1 MIQPQ
6 LTFFGR
12 PLFFGR
18 NWHRGPTAALSLLGF
33 AAVAIAFL
41 APVAPRANAGRD
53 LCAAPMTVTALADPL
68 PHTALRLAA
77 GKSLTIVALG
87 SSSTYGTGASKPEY
101 SYPSRLA
108 ALLRARYP
116 NTEIRVINRG
126 VGGELIGDTTQ
137 RIATE
142 VVGDKAD
149 LVIWQVGTND
159 VLSDADPQS
168 VMASVRTGITQLH
181 QAGADVIL
189 MDLQYAPAVLTHR
202 YRAMERALLTTART
216 GGVAVFQR
224 FALMRDWTEHGNMK
238 MSAMVS
244 ADHLHMTDAS
254 YDCLARQLS
263 GSIQRDTQ
271 IATDALATKG

>member
-1 MIQPQ
+1 MIETP
-6 LTFFGR
+6 FARSGR
-12 PLFFGR
+12 RLR
-18 NWHRGPTAALSLLGF
+18 RGPAAALSLLGF
-33 AAVAIAFL
+33 AAIAVAFL
-41 APVAPRANAGRD
+41 APAAPRANAGRD
-53 LCAAPMTVTALADPL
+53 HCAAPVTVTALADPL

-108 ALLRARYP
+108 AQLRARYP
-116 NTEIRVINRG
+116 STEIRVINRG
-126 VGGELIGDTTQ
+126 VGGELIGETTQ
-137 RIATE
+137 RIAAE
-142 VVGDKAD
+142 VIGDKPD

-159 VLSDADPQS
+159 VLQDAAPS
-168 VMASVRTGITQLH
+168 AVMASVRAGVTQLRE
-181 QAGADVIL
+181 AGADVIL

-202 YRAMERALLTTART
+202 YRAMERALLATAKT
-216 GGVAVFQR
+216 AGVAVFQR

-238 MSAMVS
+238 MSAMVA

-263 GSIQRDTQ
+263 GSILRDTQ
-271 IATDALATKG
+271 IATDIAAAKG

>member
-1 MIQPQ
+1 MIQ
-6 LTFFGR
+6 LKSSFFGR
-12 PLFFGR
+12 RLR
-18 NWHRGPTAALSLLGF
+18 RGPAAALSLLGL
-33 AAVAIAFL
+33 AAVAMAFL
-41 APVAPRANAGRD
+41 APTAPRANAGHD
-53 LCAAPMTVTALADPL
+53 LCTAPANVTALADPL
-68 PHTALRLAA
+68 PHTALRLVA

-108 ALLRARYP
+108 ALLRVRYP
-116 NTEIRVINRG
+116 NADIRVINRG
-126 VGGELIGDTTQ
+126 VGGELIGETTQ

-142 VVGDKAD
+142 VVGDKPD

-159 VLSDADPQS
+159 VLQDVDPQS
-168 VMASVRTGITQLH
+168 VMSSVRTGIAQLR

-189 MDLQYAPAVLTHR
+189 MDLQYAPAVLTHPR
-202 YRAMERALLTTART
+202 YRAMERALWATAKST
-216 GGVAVFQR
+216 GVPVFQR

-238 MSAMVS
+238 MAAMVS

-263 GSIQRDTQ
+263 GSILRDTQ
-271 IATDALATKG
+271 IATDIAAAKG

>member
-1 MIQPQ
+1 MIQLQ
-6 LTFFGR
+6 TAFLGR
-12 PLFFGR
+12 R
-18 NWHRGPTAALSLLGF
+18 WRRGPTAALSLLVC
-33 AAVAIAFL
+33 AAIAVAFL
-41 APVAPRANAGRD
+41 APAAPRANAGRD
-53 LCAAPMTVTALADPL
+53 QCAAPLTVTSLADPL

-108 ALLRARYP
+108 ALLHTSYP
-116 NTEIRVINRG
+116 NTDIRVINRG
-126 VGGELIGDTTQ
+126 VGGEVIGETTQ

-142 VVGDKAD
+142 VMRDKPD

-159 VLSDADPQS
+159 VLQDADADA
-168 VMASVRTGITQLH
+168 VMASVRAGIAQLQQTGT
-181 QAGADVIL
+181 DVIL
-189 MDLQYAPAVLTHR
+189 MDLQYAPAVLTHPR
-202 YRAMERALLTTART
+202 YRAIERALWATAKSA
-216 GGVAVFQR
+216 GVPLFHR

-238 MSAMVS
+238 MSAMVA

-263 GSIQRDTQ
+263 NSILRD
-271 IATDALATKG
+271 IRVATDIAAKG

>member
-1 MIQPQ
+1 MIQPDIA
-6 LTFFGR
+6 FFGPR
-12 PLFFGR
+12 WR
-18 NWHRGPTAALSLLGF
+18 RGPAAALSLLGI
-33 AAVAIAFL
+33 AAMAVAFL
-41 APVAPRANAGRD
+41 APAAPVANAGHDR
-53 LCAAPMTVTALADPL
+53 CAAPMTVTALADPL

-108 ALLRARYP
+108 ALLHAHYP

-142 VVGDKAD
+142 VIGDKPD

-159 VLSDADPQS
+159 VLADIAPS
-168 VMASVRTGITQLH
+168 IVMASVRTGIAQLH
-181 QAGADVIL
+181 EAGADVIL

-202 YRAMERALLTTART
+202 YRAMERALLATAKAA
-216 GGVAVFQR
+216 GVAVFQR
-224 FALMRDWTEHGNMK
+224 FALMRDWTERGNMK
-238 MSAMVS
+238 MSAMVGS
-244 ADHLHMTDAS
+244 DHLHMTDAS
-254 YDCLARQLS
+254 YECLAKQLS
-263 GSIQRDTQ
+263 GSILRDTQ
-271 IATDALATKG
+271 IATDVLATKG

>member
-1 MIQPQ
+1 MIE
-6 LTFFGR
+6 TRSAFFAR
-12 PLFFGR
+12 RLR
-18 NWHRGPTAALSLLGF
+18 RGPAAALSLLGF
-33 AAVAIAFL
+33 AAVSIAFL
-41 APVAPRANAGRD
+41 TPAAPHANAGRD
-53 LCAAPMTVTALADPL
+53 QCAAPATVTTLADPL

-77 GKSLTIVALG
+77 GKNLTIVALG

-126 VGGELIGDTTQ
+126 VGGELVSDTAQRIVTEVIGD
-137 RIATE
+137 
-142 VVGDKAD
+142 KPD

-159 VLSDADPQS
+159 VLQDVAPRA
-168 VMASVRTGITQLH
+168 VKASVRAGVTQLQ

-202 YRAMERALLTTART
+202 YRAMEGALLATAKIA
-216 GGVAVFQR
+216 GVAVFQR
-224 FALMRDWTEHGNMK
+224 FALMRDWTEHGSMK
-238 MSAMVS
+238 MSAMLA

-263 GSIQRDTQ
+263 GSILRDTQ
-271 IATDALATKG
+271 IVADIAAAKG

>member
-1 MIQPQ
+1 MIEA
-6 LTFFGR
+6 LSTFPGR
-12 PLFFGR
+12 RLR
-18 NWHRGPTAALSLLGF
+18 RGPAAALSLLGF
-33 AAVAIAFL
+33 VAVAVAFL
-41 APVAPRANAGRD
+41 APAAPRANAGRD
-53 LCAAPMTVTALADPL
+53 HCTAPATLTTLADPL

-77 GKSLTIVALG
+77 GKSVTIVALG

-108 ALLRARYP
+108 ALLHAGYP
-116 NTEIRVINRG
+116 NAEIRVVNRG

-137 RIATE
+137 RIAAE
-142 VVGDKAD
+142 VIGDKPD

-159 VLSDADPQS
+159 VLEDADPQT
-168 VMASVRTGITQLH
+168 VMASVRAGITQLH

-189 MDLQYAPAVLTHR
+189 MDLQYAPAVLTHSR
-202 YRAMERALLTTART
+202 YRAMERALLATAKT
-216 GGVAVFQR
+216 AGVAVFRR

-238 MSAMVS
+238 MSAMIA

-263 GSIQRDTQ
+263 GSILRDTR
-271 IATDALATKG
+271 IATDIAAAKG